1 MKNVQVDLERNR
13 EINSWVIKQNS
24 DNFMNRGFVFRVS
37 YTHYFI
43 LVMLVLQFKAVRQGI
58 NMNLA
63 TMNNLNAM
71 QAQQGWGQPMGGM
84 HGGMQGGM
92 QGGNMYAQ
100 GGMQGGN
107 MYAQQN
113 MNAGGQMP
121 NSNIQGGSY

>member
-24 DNFMNRGFVFRVS
+24 DNYMNRGFVFRVS
-37 YTHYFI
+37 YTNYFI

-63 TMNNLNAM
+63 TMNNMNAM

-84 HGGMQGGM
+84 QGGM
-92 QGGNMYAQ
+92 QGGQMNMQ
-100 GGMQGGN
+100 
-107 MYAQQN
+107 
-113 MNAGGQMP
+113 AGGQMP
-121 NSNIQGGSY
+121 NNNI